1 MKKFWILLSCVVL
14 VFGAFG
20 YGYYK
25 TLGNITREQR
35 DEKQGDKIDYKYYP
49 SPIDDEIVD
58 KVSVEDIIT
67 PSMELEKKI
76 ISINTGKE
84 LIEYSGKVPENMV
97 NLTKTQ
103 LTDYFKDYGSVE
115 FNNNKIIVT
124 RKMPNLPNRFVL
136 KLDGNNIVVYK
147 TDSKGIATL
156 YEDFE
161 PEPHKN
167 RDERLERGI
176 EVDTIEKVYEL
187 IEDYE

>member
-1 MKKFWILLSCVVL
+1 MKKVWILLSCVVL
-14 VFGAFG
+14 IIGAFW

-25 TLGNITREQR
+25 TLGNITQEQP
-35 DEKQGDKIDYKYYP
+35 DEKQGEKIDYKYYP

-58 KVSVEDIIT
+58 KVPAEDMVT

-84 LIEYSGKVPENMV
+84 LVEYSGKVPENMV
-97 NLTKTQ
+97 NLTKSQ
-103 LTDYFKDYGSVE
+103 LMDYFSDYGSVE

-124 RKMPNLPNRFVL
+124 RKMPNLPDHFIV
-136 KLDGNNIVVYK
+136 KLNDKNIIVYK
-147 TDSKGIATL
+147 TDSNGIATL
-156 YEDFE
+156 YEDFK

-167 RDERLERGI
+167 RDEKLEKGI
-176 EVDTIEKVYEL
+176 EVDTLEKVYEL